1 MPHHTLPAV
10 RHRTLVGLL
19 AAVFI
24 LLVPSIGIAQPPAPS
39 KPAVSYDANLNLLIR
54 WTYDMDRYPDTV
66 FAVQGTVNG
75 VPVDPIPVER
85 FMHRDGNNLSVTL
98 HDISPPVAFGV
109 IVRIVALNSHGFSPY
124 SPPSDPVEGLG
135 HPAPPAPDG
144 PPAVPTLNAPEIS
157 GSTVSISWDVTGTVI
172 EFDVEAIAQS
182 SGQTFNFTIPGD
194 QRRLSVPGVPNGN
207 FLVRIRSRNARGAS
221 DWSPYKQVLVGVTVG
236 TGDLQVTLTWNST
249 ADMDLHV
256 LEPDGTHVYFGRR
269 NGVTAR
275 LDRDDTDGFGPENIF
290 VNRGAAAAGTYQ
302 VYIVHFSRNVPTTS
316 TIAIR
321 VHAGTPNERYALI
334 TRSTGAGNPSQ
345 RIDVATV
352 NVLNGT
358 ISGVSSIGPA
368 WSGLEAPQD
377 VKLPVN

>member
-1 MPHHTLPAV
+1 MQ
-10 RHRTLVGLL
+10 RRTLGPSVSCGLLNVL

-24 LLVPSIGIAQPPAPS
+24 LSLIPSPALALAPPPS
-39 KPAVSYDANLNLLIR
+39 KPTVTFIEAGIIIT
-54 WTYDMDRYPDTV
+54 WTYDMETFPDTV
-66 FAVQGTVNG
+66 FAVQGEIEGT
-75 VPVDPIPVER
+75 PFDPIPVEDFIER
-85 FMHRDGNNLSVTL
+85 SGNTL
-98 HDISPPVAFGV
+98 QIFVPFFLLPPPELVFRVQIIAFNFLGPS
-109 IVRIVALNSHGFSPY
+109 IPSE
-124 SPPSDPVEGLG
+124 PSDPVGGE
-135 HPAPPAPDG
+135 PPAPEPDS
-144 PPAVPTLNAPEIS
+144 PPAVPTLNAPEVS
-157 GSTVSISWDVTGTVI
+157 GSAVTITWDVTGTVI

-182 SGQTFNFTIPGD
+182 TGQTFNFTVPGD

-302 VYIVHFSRNVPTTS
+302 IYIVHFSRNVATTS

-345 RIDVATV
+345 RIDVANV

-358 ISGVSSIGPA
+358 ISGLSG
-368 WSGLEAPQD
+368 WSAIEASQERKAVVD
-377 VKLPVN
+377 